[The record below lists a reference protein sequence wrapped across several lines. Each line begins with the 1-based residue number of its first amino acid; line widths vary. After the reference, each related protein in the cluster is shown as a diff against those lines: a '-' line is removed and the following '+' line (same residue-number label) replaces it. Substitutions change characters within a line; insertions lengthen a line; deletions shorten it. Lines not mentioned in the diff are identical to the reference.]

1 MATVERKQKRT
12 LLTSMEDVI
21 SKAKE
26 HSLTPEFYKAAAASL
41 KYISSTLELS
51 KEEAL
56 LLSLF
61 FEKSS
66 SNRIWINNLA
76 DLVNTSTIRIISMM
90 NVADDLV
97 KKGYIKSSNNKNDE
111 NWYAVPKSVID
122 CIRQNTKIVPKP
134 TTNLSFDDFFERMGE
149 IMDEDDITYWDLRE
163 QVEALVDGNMHLQ
176 YCKMVKT

>member
-12 LLTSMEDVI
+12 LLTSMEDI
-21 SKAKE
+21 IAKAKE
-26 HSLTPEFYKAAAASL
+26 HSLNPEFYQAAAASL

-90 NVADDLV
+90 NVADELV
-97 KKGYIKSSNNKNDE
+97 KKGYIKSSHNKNEE

-122 CIRQNTKIVPKP
+122 
-134 TTNLSFDDFFERMGE
+134 
-149 IMDEDDITYWDLRE
+149 
-163 QVEALVDGNMHLQ
+163 
-176 YCKMVKT
+176 